1 MAATATRPRRKHPR
15 QRLKSGTPER
25 IYRFRVS
32 KGMSPERFGSRVG
45 LSGMTIRRIEDGR
58 AKPVALLPRT
68 KYLIAEEMG
77 VEVDD
82 LWPM

>member
-1 MAATATRPRRKHPR
+1 MAATATRTIRRRPR

-25 IYRFRVS
+25 IYRYRVS
-32 KGMSPERFGSRVG
+32 NGLSPERFGSRVG

-58 AKPVALLPRT
+58 AKASALLPRT
-68 KYLIAEEMG
+68 KFLIAQEMN